1 MTRIIARLIVEA
13 PEQRGRRSAA
23 PNAQSGSRWLTDE
36 DARVH
41 GIGVYRMTADELR
54 RAYPKRLSTVVVSFR
69 ASSDVAATTAI
80 TDSERDV
87 EKPKVHAL

>member
-1 MTRIIARLIVEA
+1 
-13 PEQRGRRSAA
+13 
-23 PNAQSGSRWLTDE
+23 
-36 DARVH
+36 
-41 GIGVYRMTADELR
+41 MTADELR